1 MHHYRV
7 TCAWI
12 GSTGAGYETY
22 TRTHT
27 ATAPPA
33 EAELT
38 LSADP
43 EFRGDPALLD
53 PEQLLVLAAASGQLL
68 SVLAVAAR
76 ARLDVVAYADD
87 ATAEMPDDD
96 LPMRITAITLRPQ
109 ITVRSDDPS
118 PGRSE
123 VLVERVHHLCE
134 VAHRECYIA
143 NSLTTAIVIEPTVRV
158 VTDPSGTPSGGFPP
172 PDRAG

>member
-7 TCAWI
+7 TCAWT
-12 GSTGAGYETY
+12 GSTGVGYEAY

-33 EAELT
+33 GAELT

-43 EFRGDPALLD
+43 AFRGDPVLLD
-53 PEQLLVLAAASGQLL
+53 PEQLLVLAASSCQLL
-68 SVLAVAAR
+68 SFLAVAAR
-76 ARLDVVAYADD
+76 ARLDVVAYDDD
-87 ATAEMPDDD
+87 AEAEMPDDD
-96 LPMRITAITLRPQ
+96 PPMRITTITLRPR
-109 ITVRSDDPS
+109 ITVRTSAG
-118 PGRSE
+118 PGRADA
-123 VLVERVHHLCE
+123 LTDRVRHLCE

-143 NSLTTAIVIEPTVRV
+143 NSLTTAITVEPTVWV
-158 VTDPSGTPSGGFPP
+158 VTSPSVTPSGGFPP

>member
-7 TCAWI
+7 TCAWT
-12 GSTGAGYETY
+12 GSTSVGYETC

-43 EFRGDPALLD
+43 E
-53 PEQLLVLAAASGQLL
+53 
-68 SVLAVAAR
+68 
-76 ARLDVVAYADD
+76 
-87 ATAEMPDDD
+87 
-96 LPMRITAITLRPQ
+96 
-109 ITVRSDDPS
+109 ITVRSDDPV

-143 NSLTTAIVIEPTVRV
+143 NSLTTAIVMEPTVIV
-158 VTDPSGTPSGGFPP
+158 VTD
-172 PDRAG
+172 A